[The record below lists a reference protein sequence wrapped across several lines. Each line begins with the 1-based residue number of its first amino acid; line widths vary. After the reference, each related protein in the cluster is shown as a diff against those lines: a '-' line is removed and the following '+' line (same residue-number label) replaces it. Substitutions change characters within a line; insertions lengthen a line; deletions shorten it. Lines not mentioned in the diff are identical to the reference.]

1 LDRDVRTE
9 GASFENAA
17 QAGQSMQQAGG
28 ATARRGSEMGHERLR
43 CECHAVRPGQPRS
56 GERTSARRASK
67 HSGNDDRGAD
77 RRACLAR
84 GTILPDDHD
93 VVEIWMSTMSSF
105 ITTVYRLSTKRRD
118 SLKAFLICL
127 I

>member
-1 LDRDVRTE
+1 MQHRLGKACNR
-9 GASFENAA
+9 AA
-17 QAGQSMQQAGG
+17 QPQPAG
-28 ATARRGSEMGHERLR
+28 ERNGPR
-43 CECHAVRPGQPRS
+43 TFAVRMPRGPTGTAS
-56 GERTSARRASK
+56 LTERTSARRTSK